1 MNLSELKK
9 QLVIGSGSIFI
20 VIVLLISII
29 LTLWNIEL
37 NREFHRHM
45 RAFDVIERIY
55 RFQKINDRLPND
67 MGEIEA
73 RYNTESGPIYYDR
86 KSPNQFI
93 VWFGRS
99 LGESEVY
106 ESSSKSWFRSY

>member
-1 MNLSELKK
+1 M
-9 QLVIGSGSIFI
+9 VIGSGSIFI
-20 VIVLLISII
+20 VIVLFISII
-29 LTLWNIEL
+29 LTLWNIETYW
-37 NREFHRHM
+37 EFQRYM
-45 RAFDVIERIY
+45 LAFSVIERIY

-73 RYNTESGPIYYDR
+73 RYNTESGPIYFNR
-86 KSPNQFI
+86 KSPHEFI

-99 LGESEVY
+99 LGESEVD